1 MQLQN
6 DAVRKILVGHYT
18 FYSRAVIKN
27 NKCVNSKCYSVC
39 GITIPAETVEA
50 DTPNKSTMKL
60 HIFFLPAVVED
71 VMANDYIGGEDATFY
86 NSDSFRDEWM
96 EQKIGT
102 KEATRSLIA
111 FSMGN
116 AGLPRTAP
124 AQANQAPAAGQNA
137 GGAGA
142 RRQVAQAAGPPPA
155 PPAVGRGTSLPDKLP
170 EALDLLGS
178 FPHSAAQQLSDEQH
192 FPNAD
197 ILEEILQLGQLRP
210 ARDAEAELYLKSM
223 LPLNT
228 VMFRGHTLRRNTKAT
243 PAQDWT
249 VTEIGR
255 GHWGSNVYPGCAAH
269 RVGMSGDGFLQPQNY
284 KQMDF

>member
-1 MQLQN
+1 M
-6 DAVRKILVGHYT
+6 GHYT
-18 FYSRAVIKN
+18 FYSRAVVKN
-27 NKCVNSKCYSVC
+27 NKCVN
-39 GITIPAETVEA
+39 I
-50 DTPNKSTMKL
+50 
-60 HIFFLPAVVED
+60 VED

-86 NSDSFRDEWM
+86 TKESFKDEWM

-124 AQANQAPAAGQNA
+124 AQANQQPAPGGGNAGANAGANAGQ
-137 GGAGA
+137 GRG
-142 RRQVAQAAGPPPA
+142 RQAQQPAPA
-155 PPAVGRGTSLPDKLP
+155 PPAGGTGTSLPDKLP

-197 ILEEILQLGQLRP
+197 ILEKILELQQLRP

-228 VMFRGHTLRRNTKAT
+228 VMFRGHTLRRNKRV
-243 PAQDWT
+243 PGQENWT